1 MAKKQKQQE
10 RAQREYEKMQAK
22 RYDAAGYSRGN
33 NAARKVSLSLS
44 EEIKHSATAIA
55 NVPKGIGR

>member
-1 MAKKQKQQE
+1 MAKEQRQQE

-33 NAARKVSLSLS
+33 NAARKVNLSISDEVKTSGAKALS
-44 EEIKHSATAIA
+44 
-55 NVPKGIGR
+55 